1 MGTVFAGIGLLE
13 MESHQRLDAFL
24 PRLRTA
30 LVRSGMSEEE
40 AAFTCSAFL
49 VGAGQP
55 TIRTIRE
62 YRDAWTVCQAMEGIL
77 RTLDDGSEAAAAR
90 CSVLTHALIDFQDAY
105 EDEHGHPPAMAG
117 APQTKKGMT

>member
-24 PRLRTA
+24 PRLQTA

-40 AAFTCSAFL
+40 AAFTCSAVL
-49 VGAGQP
+49 AGACQP

-62 YRDAWTVCQAMEGIL
+62 YQDAWIVCQAMEGIL
-77 RTLDDGSEAAAAR
+77 RTLDDGLRSSGPVYR
-90 CSVLTHALIDFQDAY
+90 AY
-105 EDEHGHPPAMAG
+105 PRANGLS
-117 APQTKKGMT
+117 KCI